1 MPLRGETS
9 IMKKILIT
17 GSNGLLGQKLA
28 ALLLP
33 RTDVELLATSRG
45 ENKLAEIFP
54 TLAFVSM
61 DVTNREQVERVVA
74 AFKPTHL
81 IHTAAMT
88 NVDQCETDQAGALRL
103 NRDAVAYVVEAC
115 EKHNVHLIHLSTDFI
130 FDGEDGPY
138 DEEAE
143 GNPISFYGETK
154 LMAEEVVKNA
164 ICKWAILR
172 TVLVYGVVNDYGRTN
187 IVLWVRDS
195 LQAGKVI
202 KVVDDQFRTP
212 TLAED
217 LAMGC
222 WLAVEHNAKG
232 IYNISGREMYTPY
245 QMAMIVADYFQLNKS
260 LIDKAD
266 ASTFSQAAKRPPRTG
281 FIITKA
287 ERELGYQPHTFLE
300 GIAMVAEQA
309 EMLS

>member
-1 MPLRGETS
+1 
-9 IMKKILIT
+9 MKKILIT

-45 ENKLAEIFP
+45 ENKLAEVFP
-54 TLAFVSM
+54 TLPFASM
-61 DVTNREQVERVVA
+61 DVTNRVQVEEVVSR
-74 AFKPTHL
+74 FKPTHI

-88 NVDQCETDQAGALRL
+88 NVDQCETDQEGALKL
-103 NRDAVAYVVEAC
+103 NRDAVAYLVEAC
-115 EKHNVHLIHLSTDFI
+115 ERHDVHLVHLSTDFI
-130 FDGEDGPY
+130 FDGESGPY
-138 DEEAE
+138 DEEAVA
-143 GNPISFYGETK
+143 NPISFYGETK
-154 LMAEEVVKNA
+154 LMAEEIVKKA
-164 ICKWAILR
+164 KCKWAILR
-172 TVLVYGVVNDYGRTN
+172 TVLVYGVVHDYGRSN

-195 LQAGKVI
+195 LRAGKVL

-222 WLAVEHNAKG
+222 WLVVEQDAEG
-232 IYNISGREMYTPY
+232 IYNISGNEMLTPY
-245 QMAMIVADYFQLNKS
+245 QMALIVADFFKLDNS

-266 ASTFSQAAKRPPRTG
+266 ASTFSQPAKRPPRTG

-287 ERELGYQPHTFLE
+287 ENMLGYTPHSFLE

-309 EMLS
+309 AN

>member
-1 MPLRGETS
+1 
-9 IMKKILIT
+9 MKRILIT

-54 TLAFVSM
+54 TLAFASM
-61 DVTNREQVERVVA
+61 DVTNRDEVEQVVA
-74 AFKPTHL
+74 DFKPTHL

-103 NRDAVAYVVEAC
+103 NRDAVAYIVEAC

-130 FDGEDGPY
+130 FDGEAGPY
-138 DEEAE
+138 NEEAE
-143 GNPISFYGETK
+143 ASPISFYGETK
-154 LMAEEVVKNA
+154 LMAEEIVKA
-164 ICKWAILR
+164 AKCKWAILR
-172 TVLVYGVVNDYGRTN
+172 TVLVYGVVHDYGRTN

-195 LQAGKVI
+195 LQSGKVI
-202 KVVDDQFRTP
+202 KVVNDQFRTP

-222 WLAVEHNAKG
+222 WLAVEHDAEG
-232 IYNISGREMYTPY
+232 VYNISGKEMYTPY
-245 QMAMIVADYFQLNKS
+245 DMAMIVADYFQLDKS

-266 ASTFSQAAKRPPRTG
+266 ASTFSQTAKRPPRTG

-287 ERELGYQPHTFLE
+287 EKELGYRPHTFLE
-300 GIAMVAEQA
+300 GIAIVAEQA